1 MLSQMNLLKEKN
13 LFVISHPGADKSLNS
28 NIHTR
33 QTNPGYS
40 RNTLG
45 GVYTK

>member
-1 MLSQMNLLKEKN
+1 MNLLKLKN
-13 LFVISHPGADKSLNS
+13 LHVINHQGADKGLNS
-28 NIHTR
+28 CIHTR

>member
-1 MLSQMNLLKEKN
+1 LLKLKD
-13 LFVISHPGADKSLNS
+13 LHVINHQGADKGLNS
-28 NIHTR
+28 CIHTR